1 MSDRMTC
8 MPFQQLLDWVRREH
22 DEKGTVFGVHRPYI
36 AESEKDWNVFERK
49 LETPI
54 GPAAGP
60 NTCATASTLS
70 VRNRLRTQYGSPYQ
84 KTTKH

>member
-36 AESEKDWNVFERK
+36 AESEK
-49 LETPI
+49 
-54 GPAAGP
+54 
-60 NTCATASTLS
+60 LS
-70 VRNRLRTQYGSPYQ
+70 LI
-84 KTTKH
+84 HI